1 MIYYVEDDDNIRDL
15 TVYALRKQG
24 IEAEGF
30 SCDGEFK
37 AAVARR
43 VPDAVLLDIMLPDT
57 DGLAIM
63 RRLRADR
70 LTATVP
76 IMMLTAKDTELIANG
91 MVEGEGDLRNFGG
104 RIYREAGRLA
114 ALVNDI
120 LTLSNLDEAERATE
134 GEAVPIGSTEPIE
147 LSRAIYAVEQRLEQ
161 VARQANV
168 TISHETKPVVIEGV
182 SRLIDELIYNLASN
196 AIRYNRPGGAVTL
209 QCGTNDEGHPFLA
222 VADTGIGIAPEEQGK
237 VFERF
242 YRVDKS
248 RSKARG
254 GTGLGLA
261 IVKHAALY
269 HHATLDL
276 SSELG
281 VGTTITVTFP
291 IRQDEPFA

>member
-1 MIYYVEDDDNIRDL
+1 MNR
-15 TVYALRKQG
+15 
-24 IEAEGF
+24 
-30 SCDGEFK
+30 
-37 AAVARR
+37 
-43 VPDAVLLDIMLPDT
+43 
-57 DGLAIM
+57 
-63 RRLRADR
+63 
-70 LTATVP
+70 
-76 IMMLTAKDTELIANG
+76 
-91 MVEGEGDLRNFGG
+91 
-104 RIYREAGRLA
+104 
-114 ALVNDI
+114 
-120 LTLSNLDEAERATE
+120 
-134 GEAVPIGSTEPIE
+134 
-147 LSRAIYAVEQRLEQ
+147 

-281 VGTTITVTFP
+281 VGTTIMVTFP

>member
-1 MIYYVEDDDNIRDL
+1 M
-15 TVYALRKQG
+15 
-24 IEAEGF
+24 
-30 SCDGEFK
+30 
-37 AAVARR
+37 
-43 VPDAVLLDIMLPDT
+43 
-57 DGLAIM
+57 
-63 RRLRADR
+63 
-70 LTATVP
+70 
-76 IMMLTAKDTELIANG
+76 
-91 MVEGEGDLRNFGG
+91 
-104 RIYREAGRLA
+104 
-114 ALVNDI
+114 
-120 LTLSNLDEAERATE
+120 
-134 GEAVPIGSTEPIE
+134 
-147 LSRAIYAVEQRLEQ
+147 
-161 VARQANV
+161 
-168 TISHETKPVVIEGV
+168 
-182 SRLIDELIYNLASN
+182 
-196 AIRYNRPGGAVTL
+196 

-291 IRQDEPFA
+291 IQQEEPFA